1 MPKIPTDTENRISPK
16 FQKRIK
22 ELIGD
27 EECSKNEFAERI
39 NVSLSVI
46 NRAVFYGI
54 IPSLKVLIKIADHF
68 NVSLPYLLGVTDNEA
83 FYKSAQPVAFCGRL
97 DELAEEKGVKYS
109 QIAAR
114 MPFTRN
120 YFYEWKRANTLPTL
134 NYLIALANY
143 FGVSVDYLLGR
154 TDYRD

>member
-1 MPKIPTDTENRISPK
+1 MPKIPIDTENRISIE

-27 EECSKNEFAERI
+27 EECSKNEFAQRI
-39 NVSLSVI
+39 GVSLSVI

-54 IPSLKVLIKIADHF
+54 IPSLKVLVKIADHF
-68 NVSLPYLLGVTDNEA
+68 NVSLPYLLGVADSITFNKSEKFSS
-83 FYKSAQPVAFCGRL
+83 FYERL
-97 DELAEEKGVKYS
+97 DELTKEKGVKYS
-109 QIAAR
+109 QIATR

-120 YFYEWKRANTLPTL
+120 YFYEWKRAQTLPSL

-154 TDYRD
+154 TDYKD